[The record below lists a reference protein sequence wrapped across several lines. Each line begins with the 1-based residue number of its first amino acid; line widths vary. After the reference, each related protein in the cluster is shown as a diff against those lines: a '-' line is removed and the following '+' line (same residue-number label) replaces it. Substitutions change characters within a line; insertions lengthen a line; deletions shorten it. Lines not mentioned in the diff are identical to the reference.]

1 MIEGQSRD
9 QGVIALQIH
18 QGPPMTVR
26 FKNIMIR
33 SRSSQQ
39 KRGFRG

>member
-1 MIEGQSRD
+1 MTAEVIDGQKD
-9 QGVIALQIH
+9 KAAPKCGALQIH

-33 SRSSQQ
+33 
-39 KRGFRG
+39 KLK